1 MLRTILQLGFVV
13 VIITSLGCGG
23 GGSGPKAGKLIAVK
37 GTVNLDNKPMVEG
50 EIMFVLAGQ
59 APTIIAVKDGAYTG
73 EAYIGNNKIEIRAF
87 KVGPAMT
94 TDPTNTPTKTNTI
107 PDRYNVSSKNTAEV
121 AASGANEFKFD
132 VASK

>member
-1 MLRTILQLGFVV
+1 MLRSILQLSLGFAFLA
-13 VIITSLGCGG
+13 TFGCGG
-23 GGSGPKAGKLIAVK
+23 GAPTTTGKLTAVK
-37 GTVNLDNKPMVEG
+37 GTVNLDNKPMAEG

-59 APTIIAVKDGAYTG
+59 APTILAVKDGAYAG
-73 EAYIGNNKIEIRAF
+73 EAYVGNNKVEIRSY

-94 TDPTNTPTKTNTI
+94 TDPSKTPTKMNMI
-107 PDRYNVSSKNTAEV
+107 PDRYNSKTTYTSEV